1 MSMAP
6 VAPKRLEG
14 RKVAAVACFD
24 SFGKLAMTLLAACR
38 REGAET
44 TLHLLELNNRALSR
58 RQRLE
63 IRRIDPRT
71 RIEKHNWSDLHNLGS
86 PMAGSVDAL
95 ILGLDGRRS
104 RDALLQLH
112 GAWSHS
118 TSRPRLISAYPGI
131 LFRFALEGMLD
142 RSGADLLCLNSQQ
155 DLSLY
160 QKGCAAL
167 GLDSS
172 NAVVTGLPIL
182 WRTHPRTEFP
192 EKPSIVFFEQPSIPV
207 HPLQRRF
214 VCEQLGDL
222 SAAWPNHA
230 VIFKPRTSSIESTL
244 HRRHGEMAS
253 VIDTMSHQHSNLKL
267 SFKPVTQ
274 LLRKCGCAITV
285 SSTAALESM
294 AMGISTR
301 IVGDLGVT
309 ETLGNHFFA
318 DSGAIANFS
327 AIRDNPFE
335 VLHDNTWLQDQGWNP
350 NGDSRFVEALVNQ
363 LQTAPT
369 PLMTNDLGPISW
381 GSEAWQR
388 TALSNGGRRMLS
400 SGGARSSQRKRHHTR
415 RIFRTVRDSVVGF
428 GWLSKLLRK

>member
-1 MSMAP
+1 MAP
-6 VAPKRLEG
+6 TAPKRLEG

-71 RIEKHNWSDLHNLGS
+71 PIEKHNWSELHSLCS
-86 PMAGSVDAL
+86 PMAGDVDAL
-95 ILGLDGRRS
+95 ILGLDGQRS

-112 GAWSHS
+112 GAWGHS
-118 TSRPRLISAYPGI
+118 TTRPRLISAYPGI

-155 DLSLY
+155 DLSTY

-167 GLDSS
+167 ERDSS

-192 EKPSIVFFEQPSIPV
+192 ENPSIVFFEQPSIPV

-214 VCEQLGDL
+214 VCEQLREL
-222 SAAWPNHA
+222 AAAWPNHP

-253 VIDTMSHQHSNLKL
+253 VIDTMSHQQSNLKL
-267 SFKPVTQ
+267 SFKPATQ

-301 IVGDLGVT
+301 IVSDLGVT

-318 DSGAIANFS
+318 DSGAIANFA

-335 VLHDNTWLQDQGWNP
+335 VLHDNSWLQAQGWNP
-350 NGDSRFVEALVNQ
+350 NGDDRFIKALASR
-363 LQTAPT
+363 LQTTPT
-369 PLMTNDLGPISW
+369 LLATNDLGPTSW

-388 TALSNGGRRMLS
+388 TALGNGGRRMLS

-415 RIFRTVRDSVVGF
+415 RIIRTVRDSVVGF

>member
-1 MSMAP
+1 
-6 VAPKRLEG
+6 
-14 RKVAAVACFD
+14 
-24 SFGKLAMTLLAACR
+24 
-38 REGAET
+38 
-44 TLHLLELNNRALSR
+44 
-58 RQRLE
+58 
-63 IRRIDPRT
+63 
-71 RIEKHNWSDLHNLGS
+71 
-86 PMAGSVDAL
+86 
-95 ILGLDGRRS
+95 
-104 RDALLQLH
+104 
-112 GAWSHS
+112 
-118 TSRPRLISAYPGI
+118 
-131 LFRFALEGMLD
+131 
-142 RSGADLLCLNSQQ
+142 
-155 DLSLY
+155 
-160 QKGCAAL
+160 
-167 GLDSS
+167 
-172 NAVVTGLPIL
+172 VVTGLPIL
-182 WRTHPRTEFP
+182 WRTQPRAEFP
-192 EKPSIVFFEQPSIPV
+192 ENPSIVFFEQPSIPV

-222 SAAWPNHA
+222 SAAWPNHQ

-253 VIDTMSHQHSNLKL
+253 VIDTMSHQYSNLKL
-267 SFKPVTQ
+267 SFKPATQ

-350 NGDSRFVEALVNQ
+350 IGDSRFVEALVNR

-369 PLMTNDLGPISW
+369 PLITNDLGPISW

-388 TALSNGGRRMLS
+388 TALGNGGRRMLS
-400 SGGARSSQRKRHHTR
+400 SGGARSSPRQCCG
-415 RIFRTVRDSVVGF
+415 FWLVVQASSQVSEHRS
-428 GWLSKLLRK
+428 GWRWCTGAVQLPSLRGRLAPGGSELPRGGHRNGRQPAIAPSFV

>member
-1 MSMAP
+1 
-6 VAPKRLEG
+6 
-14 RKVAAVACFD
+14 
-24 SFGKLAMTLLAACR
+24 
-38 REGAET
+38 
-44 TLHLLELNNRALSR
+44 
-58 RQRLE
+58 
-63 IRRIDPRT
+63 
-71 RIEKHNWSDLHNLGS
+71 
-86 PMAGSVDAL
+86 MAGDVDAL
-95 ILGLDGRRS
+95 ILGLDGQRS

-112 GAWSHS
+112 GAWGHS
-118 TSRPRLISAYPGI
+118 TTRPRLISAYPGI

-155 DLSLY
+155 DLSTY

-182 WRTHPRTEFP
+182 WRTHPRAEFP
-192 EKPSIVFFEQPSIPV
+192 ENPSIVFFEQPSIPV

-214 VCEQLGDL
+214 VCEQLRDL
-222 SAAWPNHA
+222 SAAWPNHP

-253 VIDTMSHQHSNLKL
+253 VIDTMSHQQTNLKL
-267 SFKPVTQ
+267 SFKPATQ

-294 AMGISTR
+294 AMSISTR

-318 DSGAIANFS
+318 DSGAIANFA

-335 VLHDNTWLQDQGWNP
+335 VLHNNRWLQAQGWNP
-350 NGDSRFVEALVNQ
+350 EGDSRFIEALASR
-363 LQTAPT
+363 LQMAPT
-369 PLMTNDLGPISW
+369 PLSSSDLGPTSW

-415 RIFRTVRDSVVGF
+415 RIIRTVRDSVVGF

>member
-1 MSMAP
+1 MAP
-6 VAPKRLEG
+6 NAPKRLEG

-24 SFGKLAMTLLAACR
+24 SFGKLAMALLAACR

-44 TLHLLELNNRALSR
+44 TLHLLEINNRSLSR

-71 RIEKHNWSDLHNLGS
+71 PIEKHNWSNLRS
-86 PMAGSVDAL
+86 LCSAMAGEVDAL
-95 ILGLDGRRS
+95 ILGLDGQRS
-104 RDALLQLH
+104 RDALLQVQ
-112 GAWSHS
+112 GAWDHDK
-118 TSRPRLISAYPGI
+118 TRPRLISAYPGI

-155 DLSLY
+155 DLAAY
-160 QKGCAAL
+160 QKGCHAL

-182 WRTHPRTEFP
+182 WGIHPRNEVP
-192 EKPSIVFFEQPSIPV
+192 ENPSIVFFEQPSIPV

-214 VCEQLGDL
+214 LCEQLRDL
-222 SAAWPNHA
+222 AAAWPDHP

-253 VIDTMSHQHSNLKL
+253 VIDTISRQQQNLKL
-267 SFKPVTQ
+267 SFKPATQ

-318 DSGAIANFS
+318 ESGAIATFA
-327 AIRDNPFE
+327 AIRNNPFQ
-335 VLHDNTWLQDQGWNP
+335 VLHQDSWLKAQGWISD
-350 NGDSRFVEALVNQ
+350 GDDRFIQALLDR
-363 LQTAPT
+363 LQTAPA
-369 PLMTNDLGPISW
+369 PLQTNGLGPNSW

-400 SGGARSSQRKRHHTR
+400 SGGSRSSQRKRHHTR
-415 RIFRTVRDSVVGF
+415 RMLRTVRDSVVGF

>member
-1 MSMAP
+1 
-6 VAPKRLEG
+6 
-14 RKVAAVACFD
+14 
-24 SFGKLAMTLLAACR
+24 
-38 REGAET
+38 
-44 TLHLLELNNRALSR
+44 
-58 RQRLE
+58 
-63 IRRIDPRT
+63 
-71 RIEKHNWSDLHNLGS
+71 
-86 PMAGSVDAL
+86 MAGDVDAL
-95 ILGLDGRRS
+95 ILGLDGQRS

-112 GAWSHS
+112 GAWGHS
-118 TSRPRLISAYPGI
+118 TTRPRLISAYPGI

-155 DLSLY
+155 DLSTY

-167 GLDSS
+167 GRDSN

-182 WRTHPRTEFP
+182 WRTHPRADVP
-192 EKPSIVFFEQPSIPV
+192 EHPSIVFFEQPSIPV

-214 VCEQLGDL
+214 VCEQLREL
-222 SAAWPNHA
+222 AAAWPNHP

-253 VIDTMSHQHSNLKL
+253 VIDTMSHQQSNLKL
-267 SFKPVTQ
+267 SFKPATQ

-318 DSGAIANFS
+318 DSGAIANFA

-335 VLHDNTWLQDQGWNP
+335 VLHDHTWLQAQGWNP
-350 NGDSRFVEALVNQ
+350 NGDDRFIEALVQ
-363 LQTAPT
+363 RLKTAPT
-369 PLMTNDLGPISW
+369 PLSTNNLGPISW

-388 TALSNGGRRMLS
+388 TALGNGGRRMLS

-415 RIFRTVRDSVVGF
+415 RIIRTVRDSVVGF
-428 GWLSKLLRK
+428 GWLAKLLRK

>member
-1 MSMAP
+1 MAP
-6 VAPKRLEG
+6 VVPKRLEG

-71 RIEKHNWSDLHNLGS
+71 PIEKHNWSDLQNLCS
-86 PMAGSVDAL
+86 PMAGDVDAL
-95 ILGLDGRRS
+95 ILGLDGQRS

-112 GAWSHS
+112 GAWGHS
-118 TSRPRLISAYPGI
+118 TTRPRLISAYPGI

-155 DLSLY
+155 DLSTY

-182 WRTHPRTEFP
+182 WRTHPRAEFP
-192 EKPSIVFFEQPSIPV
+192 ENPSIVFFEQPSIPV

-214 VCEQLGDL
+214 VCEQLRDL
-222 SAAWPNHA
+222 SAAWPNHP

-253 VIDTMSHQHSNLKL
+253 VIDTIYDGCHFRCGPRTPHG
-267 SFKPVTQ
+267 
-274 LLRKCGCAITV
+274 RKNSKIYD
-285 SSTAALESM
+285 E
-294 AMGISTR
+294 ISTPLPL
-301 IVGDLGVT
+301 IIQDLQF
-309 ETLGNHFFA
+309 L
-318 DSGAIANFS
+318 
-327 AIRDNPFE
+327 
-335 VLHDNTWLQDQGWNP
+335 
-350 NGDSRFVEALVNQ
+350 
-363 LQTAPT
+363 
-369 PLMTNDLGPISW
+369 
-381 GSEAWQR
+381 
-388 TALSNGGRRMLS
+388 
-400 SGGARSSQRKRHHTR
+400 
-415 RIFRTVRDSVVGF
+415 
-428 GWLSKLLRK
+428 